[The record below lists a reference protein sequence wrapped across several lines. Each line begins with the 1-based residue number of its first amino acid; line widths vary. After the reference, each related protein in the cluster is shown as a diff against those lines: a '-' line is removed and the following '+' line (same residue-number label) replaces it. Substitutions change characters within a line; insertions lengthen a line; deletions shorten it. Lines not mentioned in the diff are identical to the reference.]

1 MEDAHATILNLDNPD
16 DSAAA
21 QCGKGKKGKRSFF
34 AVYDGHGG
42 STVARFSGDTVH
54 KRLRELDLY
63 KQGQYQQSMTRAFVK
78 TDEDL
83 RANPDYA
90 NDSSGCTAVAAMI
103 LEDNTIICANAGDS
117 RSIMS
122 IGGEAKPLSYD
133 HKPVNKTE
141 NSRIVAAGGFVEFG
155 RVNGN
160 LALSRALGDFEF
172 KQNQNLP
179 AEQQIVTADPD
190 IISHTSTAEDEF
202 LVIACDGIWDVLK
215 NQEVVDFVRR
225 CIAQRKELHE
235 ICELMMDKCLAPDS
249 DWGGVGCDN
258 MTVMLVALL
267 NGKTKEEWYDWM
279 VERVEKNVGY
289 TTPQNLPDPFAN
301 RGQQGGPGGRQ
312 GGPLSGPA
320 QFITNAIN
328 SGSLRFDR
336 GQDDEDMDAD
346 DQDQYHKSPTHI
358 DDDDSMDE
366 TTQTV
371 PSATSSTQ
379 SAPIN
384 SSAAPEKLSPG
395 IERPEHILSPPSAVM
410 GVKSSPATSSTSTPS
425 SKTSDLP
432 NAGDADKQP
441 HPSVQSDGLMD
452 ASESP
457 LKG

>member
-1 MEDAHATILNLDNPD
+1 
-16 DSAAA
+16 
-21 QCGKGKKGKRSFF
+21 
-34 AVYDGHGG
+34 
-42 STVARFSGDTVH
+42 
-54 KRLRELDLY
+54 
-63 KQGQYQQSMTRAFVK
+63 
-78 TDEDL
+78 
-83 RANPDYA
+83 
-90 NDSSGCTAVAAMI
+90 
-103 LEDNTIICANAGDS
+103 
-117 RSIMS
+117 MS

-289 TTPQNLPDPFAN
+289 TTYVWGLFLAGDVTKSTLLQSPKSARSVCESRSIRWSWWPPRRTFVRTCAIHHQCY
-301 RGQQGGPGGRQ
+301 QQR
-312 GGPLSGPA
+312 
-320 QFITNAIN
+320 
-328 SGSLRFDR
+328 
-336 GQDDEDMDAD
+336 
-346 DQDQYHKSPTHI
+346 
-358 DDDDSMDE
+358 
-366 TTQTV
+366 
-371 PSATSSTQ
+371 
-379 SAPIN
+379 
-384 SSAAPEKLSPG
+384 LSP
-395 IERPEHILSPPSAVM
+395 L
-410 GVKSSPATSSTSTPS
+410 
-425 SKTSDLP
+425 
-432 NAGDADKQP
+432 
-441 HPSVQSDGLMD
+441 
-452 ASESP
+452 
-457 LKG
+457 